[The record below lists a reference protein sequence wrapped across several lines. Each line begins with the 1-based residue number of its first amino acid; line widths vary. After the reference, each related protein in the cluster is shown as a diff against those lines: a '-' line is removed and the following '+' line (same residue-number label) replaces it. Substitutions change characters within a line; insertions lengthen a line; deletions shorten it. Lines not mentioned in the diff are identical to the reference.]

1 MNTQLFLSSGY
12 YQNFVTGLFL
22 SLSEKK
28 KVIKGER
35 VYFYLS
41 GMNSPVSR
49 VEWGKEKRLLK
60 KT

>member
-22 SLSEKK
+22 SFSAKK

-35 VYFYLS
+35 VCFYLS
-41 GMNSPVSR
+41 GMNSPR
-49 VEWGKEKRLLK
+49 VEWGEEKRLLK